1 MSVAGK
7 HGVSENTPKNIQFG
21 AGTIHKGLKY
31 DSNAWNYEASIVGA
45 TSGGSTLTI
54 TPEITTMEVD
64 GALVRVKGLD
74 VKTGETATME
84 INFIEL
90 SKDIVK
96 AATLGE
102 AGTSEDT
109 TNYDMIES
117 KSAIAAGDYWE
128 NVAFVGQTLDG
139 KDIIAILDNALCTS
153 GLSLNPQ
160 NKAGTVATLT
170 FECSAEMTGDLD
182 KLPWRI
188 YYPKAS

>member
-1 MSVAGK
+1 MAVAGK
-7 HGVSENTPKNIQFG
+7 HGISENTPKNIQFG

-31 DSNAWNYEASIVGA
+31 SDQGWNKEESIVGT

-64 GALVRVKGLD
+64 GAMVRVKGRD

-90 SKDIVK
+90 SKEIVK
-96 AATLGE
+96 AATLGVD
-102 AGTSEDT
+102 GTSEDAT
-109 TNYDMIES
+109 HYDMLES

-128 NVAFVGQTLDG
+128 NVAFSGQTLEG
-139 KDIIAILDNALCTS
+139 KDIIVILDNAICTS

-160 NKAGTVATLT
+160 NKAGTVATMT
-170 FECSAEMTGDLD
+170 FECAAEMTGDLD

-188 YYPKAS
+188 YYPKSA

>member
-7 HGVSENTPKNIQFG
+7 HGVSENTAKNIQFG

-31 DSNAWNYEASIVGA
+31 DSSAWNYDASIVGA

-96 AATLGE
+96 AATLGA

-170 FECSAEMTGDLD
+170 FECSA
-182 KLPWRI
+182 
-188 YYPKAS
+188 